1 MKTTLLFWAG
11 LLCLSPTLQAQ
22 TAARP
27 AQGISVETPYAA
39 DFAEA
44 YRLYPV
50 IPRGMLEA
58 VAYTQTHI
66 RHIGADEQLSCTGMP
81 LPSGVMGLFADGKGY
96 FRENLKLVATL
107 SEVSPEL
114 IKTDPRSNILAY
126 AAAYSRLATERKLT
140 AKFPA
145 KHLPVLIALS
155 ELPLGKDAVNTFA
168 LDTHLYSVLS
178 FLNKA
183 DNQQRYGFPDYQL
196 DLRAIFGAN
205 YRVLSAGTAQVS
217 SRSVQADGQAFDP
230 NGSTSSALASADYGP
245 AVTDLTTC
253 NYSSRG
259 GVAVTHYAIHTVQG
273 TYAGCISWF
282 KNCTAQV
289 SAHYVVRSSDGQ
301 VTQMVSEA
309 NKAWHIG
316 SENPYTIGTEHEGYV
331 DDASW
336 YTTAMYTSSA
346 ALARDITASGY
357 GISGLRT
364 FYGAATTGTF
374 STGACVKIKGH
385 QHYPNQTHTD
395 PGVNWNWEKFYTLVN
410 NAPTVTTLSA
420 ASGTVY
426 DAGGSAANYPDD
438 VRQCQLIAPTGAT
451 SVTLAFASFDL
462 ESGYDHLLVYNG
474 ANNQAPL
481 IGKYSGTTSPGTLTA
496 SSGKM
501 FLELRSDCAT
511 TRPGFAANWSSTG
524 GSTCPTDS
532 YEANETLAAGKTVGV
547 NVNNPAYICPAADVD
562 WYKFTS
568 SATNNNIKVTLT
580 TLPADYDLEL
590 YNASG
595 TLLYSS
601 TAASTNPET
610 IIYNGAPAATYFVKV
625 YGYNGATSNTRPTR
639 CASRPRPARVARR
652 LGTGLPPPACLSE
665 AHPAAGGD
673 DHQPRGSRRQSL
685 AHGDELQ
692 TARPTS
698 CCATSRASRPAP
710 APMPTLPPTSR
721 WATPCPPNAAAGC
734 VRGDPAAKH
743 PRRVREAAGAVACPP
758 LNYGPARIV
767 RAGPFCLGRL
777 PSGIS
782 PALRLLPPSFRPAQ
796 TAFSSWRATPR
807 QSYSGTCGHSTK
819 RPFKGLYM
827 SLILLIL
834 VIYPFASWPNPTQ
847 QY

>member
-1 MKTTLLFWAG
+1 MKKHLLFWAG
-11 LLCLSPTLQAQ
+11 LLCWSPTLHTQAAPRL
-22 TAARP
+22 TVSA
-27 AQGISVETPYAA
+27 ETPYAA

-44 YRLYPV
+44 YRRYPL

-58 VAYTQTHI
+58 VAQTQTHM
-66 RHIGADEQLSCTGMP
+66 RHIRATEPVSCTGMP

-96 FRENLKLVATL
+96 FRENLKLVAQL
-107 SEVSPEL
+107 SEVSADL
-114 IKTDPRSNILAY
+114 IQNDPRSNILAY
-126 AAAYSRLATERKLT
+126 AAAYARLANERQLK
-140 AKFPA
+140 ADEPA

-155 ELPLGKDAVNTFA
+155 ELPLGKDAVSTFA
-168 LDTHLYSVLS
+168 IDTHLYSVLL
-178 FLNKA
+178 FLSQA
-183 DNQQRYGFPDYQL
+183 ENQQRYNFPDYHL

-217 SRSVQADGQAFDP
+217 SRSVNADGQTFDP
-230 NGSTSSALASADYGP
+230 NNSTYGRVTSADYGP
-245 AVTDLTTC
+245 AITDLTTC

-346 ALARDITASGY
+346 ALARDIAGSGY

-364 FYGAATTGTF
+364 FYGAATTGTY

-395 PGVNWNWEKFYTLVN
+395 PGVNWNWEKFYTLIN
-410 NAPTVTTLSA
+410 NAPTVTTLTA

-426 DAGGSAANYPDD
+426 DAGGAAANYPDD

-451 SVTLAFASFDL
+451 SVSLSFSSFDL

-481 IGKYSGTTSPGTLTA
+481 IGKYSGTSSPGTLTA

-511 TRPGFAANWSSTG
+511 TRPGFAASWSSAGG
-524 GSTCPTDS
+524 GSCPTDS
-532 YEANETLAAGKTVGV
+532 YEANETLAAGKAIGV
-547 NVNNPAYICPAADVD
+547 NVNSLAYVCPATDVD
-562 WYKFTS
+562 WYQFS
-568 SATNNNIKVTLT
+568 SSSVNNNLKITLS
-580 TLPADYDLEL
+580 TLPADYELQL

-601 TAASTNPET
+601 TAAGTTSET
-610 IIYNGAPAATYFVKV
+610 ITYNGAPAATYYVKV
-625 YGYNGATSNTRPTR
+625 YGYNGATSNTTAYTLRVSTQSVAWR
-639 CASRPRPARVARR
+639 ATAAYASV
-652 LGTGLPPPACLSE
+652 LSE
-665 AHPAAGGD
+665 AAPQPVVTITNPVKAGTKAWLTVTGYD
-673 DHQPRGSRRQSL
+673 
-685 AHGDELQ
+685 
-692 TARPTS
+692 
-698 CCATSRASRPAP
+698 
-710 APMPTLPPTSR
+710 
-721 WATPCPPNAAAGC
+721 
-734 VRGDPAAKH
+734 
-743 PRRVREAAGAVACPP
+743 
-758 LNYGPARIV
+758 GPADLLLRDSQGQPTGASTHAEIT
-767 RAGPFCLGRL
+767 ADQPLGYPL
-777 PSGIS
+777 PAS
-782 PALRLLPPSFRPAQ
+782 LRPGVYVVTLQLRTHVEYVKLLVQ
-796 TAFSSWRATPR
+796 
-807 QSYSGTCGHSTK
+807 
-819 RPFKGLYM
+819 
-827 SLILLIL
+827 
-834 VIYPFASWPNPTQ
+834 
-847 QY
+847 